1 MKDVLPE
8 LIAFLAIT
16 ARATV
21 LLSAAPLLSMPSIP
35 TRVRLAVA
43 LAVSFIV
50 LAGDHG
56 PLPVV
61 EGLDDLV
68 TLVISESL
76 IGIAVGLVA
85 RVTFEALS
93 SSAQL
98 VGLSMGL
105 GYGSMIDPFYGGQST
120 ALSQLLTILA
130 GMIALEMNVH
140 DDIILWLVDSYR
152 RWPPGTPASP
162 AVFGQAIIEQTL
174 TSFLLSVRL
183 AIPLAIV
190 GVVGSVLLGV
200 AGRVVP
206 RLGLQNVGFAVS
218 LFAGLWALSEAAP
231 SMASITVNALVEVIH
246 G

>member
-1 MKDVLPE
+1 MKDLVPE

-21 LLSAAPLLSMPSIP
+21 LLSAAPLLSMQSIP
-35 TRVRLAVA
+35 MRVRLAVA
-43 LAVSFIV
+43 LSVSFIV
-50 LAGDHG
+50 LASDHG
-56 PLPVV
+56 PLPAVT
-61 EGLDDLV
+61 GLDDLV
-68 TLVISESL
+68 GLMISESL
-76 IGIAVGLVA
+76 IGVAVGLVA

-93 SSAQL
+93 SAAQL
-98 VGLSMGL
+98 VGLSTGL
-105 GYGSMIDPFYGGQST
+105 GYGSMVDPFYGGQST

-130 GMIALEMNVH
+130 GMMALEMNLH
-140 DDIILWLVDSYR
+140 GDIILWLVDSYR

-162 AVFGQAIIEQTL
+162 EVFGQAVIEQTL

-183 AIPLAIV
+183 AIPLAVV
-190 GVVGSVLLGV
+190 GVVGSVLIGV

-218 LFAGLWALSEAAP
+218 LLGGLWALSEAAP
-231 SMASITVNALVEVIH
+231 SMASITVNAVAEVIH